1 MAKDQ
6 YMDMGLAMLNS
17 PKTME
22 DGDFIE
28 LSGEIYQGKFEEF
41 YPDMDELKE
50 IVINLFIKKKLKRRR
65 LKKPERKG
73 KYNEKEVRSTSG
85 SSRYH
90 GSAGHSGHGCR
101 KPEHKRDG

>member
-1 MAKDQ
+1 MRLHRQKGYLKSFIQRAKESQTADKTTITRLVDGIQEKAITNMAKDQ

-50 IVINLFIKKKLKRRR
+50 IVINLFL
-65 LKKPERKG
+65 
-73 KYNEKEVRSTSG
+73 
-85 SSRYH
+85 
-90 GSAGHSGHGCR
+90 
-101 KPEHKRDG
+101 